1 MKGKTMKTQH
11 IQIGM
16 IPAILYGEPAQRGYL
31 FLHGQMGHKE
41 EAAAFALISCP
52 KGYQVL
58 SIDLPGHGERQ
69 NRDEVFTPWTA
80 VPDIQAALH
89 WSKQHWKTVSLR
101 ANSIGAYFAMLA
113 LDTPRR
119 ALLVSPI
126 VDMERLILTMMGWAG
141 VSEEQLKEQGE
152 IATSFGQTLSWTYLC
167 WVREHP
173 VHHWDCPICILYGR
187 GDNMTPRHTVEE
199 YTHQHNAKLTV
210 LEGGEHWFHTPEQHA
225 ALQKWEETEV

>member
-41 EAAAFALISCP
+41 EAAAFALIACP

-80 VPDIQAALH
+80 VPDIQAALY

-101 ANSIGAYFAMLA
+101 ANSIGAYLAMLA

-152 IATSFGQTLSWTYLC
+152 NRHLFWPNPILDVSMLGTGASSPPLGLPYLHSLRKWGQYDSPSYC
-167 WVREHP
+167 
-173 VHHWDCPICILYGR
+173 GR
-187 GDNMTPRHTVEE
+187 VYSST
-199 YTHQHNAKLTV
+199 QC
-210 LEGGEHWFHTPEQHA
+210 
-225 ALQKWEETEV
+225 

>member
-1 MKGKTMKTQH
+1 
-11 IQIGM
+11 
-16 IPAILYGEPAQRGYL
+16 
-31 FLHGQMGHKE
+31 
-41 EAAAFALISCP
+41 
-52 KGYQVL
+52 
-58 SIDLPGHGERQ
+58 
-69 NRDEVFTPWTA
+69 
-80 VPDIQAALH
+80 
-89 WSKQHWKTVSLR
+89 
-101 ANSIGAYFAMLA
+101 MLA

-173 VHHWDCPICILYGR
+173 VHHWDCPICILYGS

-225 ALQKWEETEV
+225 ATHHSHLYMDRTTVPKHPN

>member
-1 MKGKTMKTQH
+1 M
-11 IQIGM
+11 
-16 IPAILYGEPAQRGYL
+16 RYL
-31 FLHGQMGHKE
+31 PHGQQYQTFKLRCIGQSSTGKRSLSVPTASE
-41 EAAAFALISCP
+41 LILLCW
-52 KGYQVL
+52 
-58 SIDLPGHGERQ
+58 
-69 NRDEVFTPWTA
+69 PWTHP
-80 VPDIQAALH
+80 VALYL
-89 WSKQHWKTVSLR
+89 S
-101 ANSIGAYFAMLA
+101 
-113 LDTPRR
+113 P
-119 ALLVSPI
+119 LLWTW
-126 VDMERLILTMMGWAG
+126 ERLILTMMGWAG

-173 VHHWDCPICILYGR
+173 VHHWDCPICILYGS

>member
-1 MKGKTMKTQH
+1 MLHFRRRILTKSLQFFWTSPYRYHTMSRTTQPSYPPT
-11 IQIGM
+11 GL
-16 IPAILYGEPAQRGYL
+16 PQRSS
-31 FLHGQMGHKE
+31 QS
-41 EAAAFALISCP
+41 FAKATNP
-52 KGYQVL
+52 
-58 SIDLPGHGERQ
+58 
-69 NRDEVFTPWTA
+69 
-80 VPDIQAALH
+80 
-89 WSKQHWKTVSLR
+89 
-101 ANSIGAYFAMLA
+101 
-113 LDTPRR
+113 
-119 ALLVSPI
+119 PI

-173 VHHWDCPICILYGR
+173 VHHWDCPICILYGS

-210 LEGGEHWFHTPEQHA
+210 LEGGEHWFHTPEQHT

>member
-1 MKGKTMKTQH
+1 MDSSTRH
-11 IQIGM
+11 S
-16 IPAILYGEPAQRGYL
+16 
-31 FLHGQMGHKE
+31 
-41 EAAAFALISCP
+41 SCA
-52 KGYQVL
+52 VL
-58 SIDLPGHGERQ
+58 
-69 NRDEVFTPWTA
+69 VK
-80 VPDIQAALH
+80 AALE
-89 WSKQHWKTVSLR
+89 TVSLR

-173 VHHWDCPICILYGR
+173 VHHWDCPICILR
-187 GDNMTPRHTVEE
+187 RPV
-199 YTHQHNAKLTV
+199 
-210 LEGGEHWFHTPEQHA
+210 A
-225 ALQKWEETEV
+225 AGAVASGH

>member
-1 MKGKTMKTQH
+1 
-11 IQIGM
+11 
-16 IPAILYGEPAQRGYL
+16 
-31 FLHGQMGHKE
+31 
-41 EAAAFALISCP
+41 
-52 KGYQVL
+52 
-58 SIDLPGHGERQ
+58 
-69 NRDEVFTPWTA
+69 
-80 VPDIQAALH
+80 
-89 WSKQHWKTVSLR
+89 
-101 ANSIGAYFAMLA
+101 MLA

-173 VHHWDCPICILYGR
+173 VHHWDCPICILYGS